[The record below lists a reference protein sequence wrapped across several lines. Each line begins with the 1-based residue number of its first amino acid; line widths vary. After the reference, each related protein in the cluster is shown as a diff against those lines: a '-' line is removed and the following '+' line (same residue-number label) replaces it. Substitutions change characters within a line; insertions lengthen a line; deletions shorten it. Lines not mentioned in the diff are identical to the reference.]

1 MEVIMIKNYKIIGA
15 LKDRTQIWKVYMTRK
30 SLF

>member
-1 MEVIMIKNYKIIGA
+1 MITNYKIIRA
-15 LKDRTQIWKVYMTRK
+15 LKDRIQMYMTRK